1 MRSRGCIAVVQR
13 LKLLMG
19 QIPGLAFDKPPSAP
33 HCRETHPMKHV
44 LSHVFANLSLLIAG
58 LLAFDSQAEEG
69 YWLFNAPPVKQLQ
82 EKYHFTP
89 DAAWLEHIQKSSV
102 RFNGEG
108 SGSFVSANG
117 LVITN
122 HHVAADSLQ
131 KFGDAKHNYL
141 RDGFYAATPGEEKRC
156 YDLELNVLESI
167 EDVTNRV
174 NAAVPPGAQPEAD
187 LAARR
192 KAIAEIEQESTKAT
206 GLRSDVVTLFEGGSY
221 QLYRYKQ
228 YTDVRLVF
236 APEEGIAFFG
246 GDPDNFEYPR
256 YDLDICL
263 LRVYENDHPIR
274 PHDYLRFNTDGPAEH
289 DLIFASGNPAR
300 TNRMRTVAELEEK
313 RDTLVPELL
322 AALYRREVLLTGY
335 SERSIENARR
345 AREDLLYIQNSR
357 KVYDGELA
365 GLLDPE
371 TTQQITAKENAL
383 KSAAAKDPGFANI
396 GESYAQI
403 QKAISA
409 DPANMLKFLFFEDT
423 HVRSLV
429 LEGIQTKPLGFNSQL
444 FRLARGL
451 FRATAERQKPNEKR
465 LPEYRDSARP
475 ALEVG
480 LFSEAPIYDDLEI
493 VTLTD
498 SLTSLVSHYG
508 VNDQIVRNLLKGKSP
523 HERAYE
529 LVKGTKLKDVQF
541 RHQLFDGGVAAL
553 SAAADPMI
561 EFAQATDETA
571 RRARQEVEEQTEI
584 TSKAYAQIAKAKLAL
599 QGGQFAPDAT
609 FTLRLSYGTVEGYEE
624 EGKPI
629 PAFTDFAGLYQRAEQ
644 HENRP
649 PFVLPARWAE
659 KRAALDPRTPF
670 NFVTTADIIGG
681 NSGSPIINRDGEFV
695 GIVFDGNIQSL
706 SWDYLYSDK
715 QARSV
720 AVDSRAIL
728 ESLQKVYQVPAL
740 VSELTGKTIR

>member
-1 MRSRGCIAVVQR
+1 MN
-13 LKLLMG
+13 
-19 QIPGLAFDKPPSAP
+19 
-33 HCRETHPMKHV
+33 HV
-44 LSHVFANLSLLIAG
+44 PLRVFANLSLVVTLFVA
-58 LLAFDSQAEEG
+58 SVSRAEEG
-69 YWLFNAPPVKQLQ
+69 FWLFNAPPVKQLQ

-89 DAAWLEHIQKSSV
+89 DTAWLEHIQKSSV

-131 KFGDAKHNYL
+131 KFGDAQHNYL
-141 RDGFYAATPGEEKRC
+141 RDGFYAATPIEEKRC

-174 NAAVPPGAQPEAD
+174 NAAVPSGAQPEEA

-192 KAIAEIEQESTKAT
+192 RAIAEIERESTQAT

-236 APEEGIAFFG
+236 APEQGIAYFG

-256 YDLDICL
+256 YNLDICL
-263 LRVYENDHPIR
+263 FRVYENGHPVH
-274 PHDYLRFNTDGPAEH
+274 PHDYLRFSADGPADH
-289 DLIFASGNPAR
+289 DLVFASGNPGR
-300 TNRMRTVAELEEK
+300 TNRMRATAELEEK
-313 RDTLVPELL
+313 RDTVIPALL

-335 SERSIENARR
+335 SECSIENARR
-345 AREDLLYIQNSR
+345 AREDLLYVQNSR

-371 TTQQITAKENAL
+371 TMQQIAARENAL
-383 KSAAAKDPGFANI
+383 KSVAAKDPSFSNI
-396 GESYAQI
+396 GERYAQI
-403 QKAISA
+403 RAAMSA
-409 DPANMLKFLFFEDT
+409 NPANTIKYLFFEGT

-429 LEGIQTKPLGFNSQL
+429 LEGIQTKPLAFNSQL

-451 FRATAERQKPNEKR
+451 FRAIEERQKPNEKR
-465 LPEYRDSARP
+465 LPEYRDSARS
-475 ALEVG
+475 ALEVA

-493 VTLTD
+493 TTLTD

-508 VNDQIVRNLLKGKSP
+508 LNDQVVRDLLNGKSP

-529 LVKGTKLKDVQF
+529 LVKGTKLKDIQF
-541 RHQLFDGGVAAL
+541 RHQVFDGGVAAL

-571 RRARQEVEEQTEI
+571 RRARQVVEEETEI
-584 TSKAYAQIAKAKLAL
+584 TSQAYAQIAKAKLAL
-599 QGGQFAPDAT
+599 QSGQFAPDAT
-609 FTLRLSYGTVEGYEE
+609 FTLRLSYGIVAGYEQ
-624 EGKPI
+624 EGKSI

-644 HENRP
+644 NDNRP
-649 PFVLPARWAE
+649 PFLLPPRWVE
-659 KRAALDPRTPF
+659 KRPALDPHMPF
-670 NFVTTADIIGG
+670 NFVSTVDCVGG
-681 NSGSPIINRDGEFV
+681 NSGSPVINRNGEFV
-695 GIVFDGNIQSL
+695 GILFDGNIQSL
-706 SWDYLYSDK
+706 RWDYLYSDT

-728 ESLQKVYQVPAL
+728 ESLQRVYQLPAL
-740 VSELTGKTIR
+740 VRELTAGKIN

>member
-1 MRSRGCIAVVQR
+1 
-13 LKLLMG
+13 
-19 QIPGLAFDKPPSAP
+19 
-33 HCRETHPMKHV
+33 MKHV
-44 LSHVFANLSLLIAG
+44 SLRAFANLSLVVAVLVASVG
-58 LLAFDSQAEEG
+58 QAEEG
-69 YWLFNAPPVKQLQ
+69 FWLFNAPPVKQLQ

-117 LVITN
+117 LVVTN

-131 KFGDAKHNYL
+131 KLSDSRHNYL
-141 RDGFYAATPGEEKRC
+141 QDGFYAATPSEEKRC
-156 YDLELNVLESI
+156 YDLDLNILESI

-174 NAAVPPGAQPEAD
+174 NAAVPPGAQPDEA

-192 KAIAEIEQESTKAT
+192 QAIAEIERESTKAT

-221 QLYRYKQ
+221 QLYCYKQ

-236 APEEGIAFFG
+236 APEQGIAFFG

-256 YDLDICL
+256 YNLDFCL
-263 LRVYENDHPIR
+263 FRVYENGHPVH
-274 PHDYLRFNTDGPAEH
+274 PHDFLRFNTEGPAEH
-289 DLIFASGNPAR
+289 DLVFVSGNPGR

-313 RDTLVPELL
+313 RDTVVPALL

-345 AREDLLYIQNSR
+345 AREDFLYVQNSR

-365 GLLDPE
+365 GLLDPQAM
-371 TTQQITAKENAL
+371 QQIASKENSL
-383 KSAAAKDPGFANI
+383 KSAAAKDPSFSKL

-403 QKAISA
+403 QAAISA
-409 DPANMLKFLFFEDT
+409 DPANTLKFLFFEDT
-423 HVRSLV
+423 HIRSLV
-429 LEGIQTKPLGFNSQL
+429 LEGIQTKPLAFNSQL
-444 FRLARGL
+444 FRLARGFL
-451 FRATAERQKPNEKR
+451 RAIEERQKPNEKR
-465 LPEYRDSARP
+465 LPEYRDSARA

-493 VTLTD
+493 VTFTD

-508 VNDQIVRNLLKGKSP
+508 LIDQIVQNLLNGKSP

-529 LVKGTKLKDVQF
+529 LVTGTKLKDVQF
-541 RHQLFDGGVAAL
+541 RHQLFDRGVAAL

-571 RRARQEVEEQTEI
+571 RGARQIVEEQTEI
-584 TSKAYAQIAKAKLAL
+584 TSKAYAQIAKAKFAL
-599 QGGQFAPDAT
+599 QGRQLAPDAT

-629 PAFTDFAGLYQRAEQ
+629 PPFTDFAGLYQRTDQ

-649 PFVLPARWAE
+649 PFVLPARWME
-659 KRAALDPRTPF
+659 KRTALDARTPF
-670 NFVTTADIIGG
+670 NFVCTADSIGG
-681 NSGSPIINRDGEFV
+681 NSGSPIINRNGEFV
-695 GIVFDGNIQSL
+695 GILFDGNIQSL
-706 SWDYLYSDK
+706 CWDYLYSDR

-720 AVDSRAIL
+720 AVDSRGIL
-728 ESLQKVYQVPAL
+728 ESLQRVYQLPAL
-740 VSELTGKTIR
+740 VSELTDKTIN

>member
-1 MRSRGCIAVVQR
+1 
-13 LKLLMG
+13 
-19 QIPGLAFDKPPSAP
+19 
-33 HCRETHPMKHV
+33 MKIV
-44 LSHVFANLSLLIAG
+44 PVCVFANLGLVVAGFTPIA
-58 LLAFDSQAEEG
+58 QAEEG
-69 YWLFNAPPVKQLQ
+69 FWLFNAPPVKPLQ

-89 DAAWLEHIQKSSV
+89 DAAWLEHIQNSSV
-102 RFNGEG
+102 RINGEG

-122 HHVAADSLQ
+122 HHIASDSLQ
-131 KFGDAKHNYL
+131 KLSDGQHNYL
-141 RDGFYAATPGEEKRC
+141 QDGFYAARPDEEKRC

-167 EDVTNRV
+167 EDVTSRV
-174 NAAVPPGAQPEAD
+174 NAAVPSGVQPDEA

-192 KAIAEIEQESTKAT
+192 QAIAEIEHESTKAT

-236 APEEGIAFFG
+236 APEQGIAYFG

-256 YDLDICL
+256 YNLDICL
-263 LRVYENDHPIR
+263 FRVYENGHPVH
-274 PHDYLRFNTDGPAEH
+274 PHDYLRFNTEGPSEH
-289 DLIFASGNPAR
+289 DLVFVSGHPAR
-300 TNRMRTVAELEEK
+300 TNRMRTVAELQEK
-313 RDTLVPELL
+313 RDTVIPALL
-322 AALYRREVLLTGY
+322 AMLYRREVLLSAY

-345 AREDLLYIQNSR
+345 AREELLYVQNSR

-371 TTQQITAKENAL
+371 TMQKISARENSL
-383 KSAAAKDPGFANI
+383 KSVAAKNPSFSDIA
-396 GESYAQI
+396 ESYTQI
-403 QKAISA
+403 KTAISA
-409 DPANMLKFLFFEDT
+409 DPANTLKYLFFEDT
-423 HVRSLV
+423 HVRSSV
-429 LEGIQTKPLGFNSQL
+429 LEGIQTKPLACNGQL

-451 FRATAERQKPNEKR
+451 LRAIEERQKPNEKR
-465 LPEYRDSARP
+465 LPEYRDSART

-480 LFSEAPIYDDLEI
+480 LFSEAPIYDDLET
-493 VTLTD
+493 VMLTD

-508 VNDQIVRNLLKGKSP
+508 INDQVVRNLLNGKSP

-571 RRARQEVEEQTEI
+571 RRARQAVEEQTEI
-584 TSKAYAQIAKAKLAL
+584 TSKAYAQIARAKLAL
-599 QGGQFAPDAT
+599 QGGQLAPDAT

-624 EGKPI
+624 EGKSI
-629 PAFTDFAGLYQRAEQ
+629 PPFTDFAGLYQRARQ

-649 PFVLPARWAE
+649 PFLLPARWVE

-670 NFVTTADIIGG
+670 NFVCTADSIGG

-695 GIVFDGNIQSL
+695 GILFDGNIQSL
-706 SWDYLYSDK
+706 PWDYLYSDK

-728 ESLQKVYQVPAL
+728 ESLQSVYQVPAL
-740 VSELTGKTIR
+740 VSELTEKAKD

>member
-1 MRSRGCIAVVQR
+1 
-13 LKLLMG
+13 
-19 QIPGLAFDKPPSAP
+19 
-33 HCRETHPMKHV
+33 MKHV
-44 LSHVFANLSLLIAG
+44 LSRIFANLSLVIAG
-58 LLAFDSQAEEG
+58 FVASDSQADEG
-69 YWLFNAPPVKQLQ
+69 FWLFNAPPVKQLQ
-82 EKYHFTP
+82 EKYRFTP
-89 DAAWLEHIQKSSV
+89 DATWLDHIRKSSV

-131 KFGDAKHNYL
+131 QFGDAQHNYL
-141 RDGFYAATPGEEKRC
+141 RDGFYAATPAEEKRC

-174 NAAVPPGAQPEAD
+174 NAAVPPGATPDEA

-192 KAIAEIEQESTKAT
+192 QAIAEIERESTKAT

-236 APEEGIAFFG
+236 APEQGIAFFG

-256 YDLDICL
+256 YNLDICL
-263 LRVYENDHPIR
+263 FRVYENGHPIH
-274 PHDYLRFNTDGPAEH
+274 PHDYLRFSAHGPAEH
-289 DLIFASGNPAR
+289 DLVFASGNPGR

-313 RDTLVPELL
+313 RDTVVPELL
-322 AALYRREVLLTGY
+322 ATLYRREVLLTAY
-335 SERSIENARR
+335 SERSLENARR
-345 AREDLLYIQNSR
+345 AREALLYVQNSR

-371 TTQQITAKENAL
+371 TMQQIAAKENAL
-383 KSAAAKDPGFANI
+383 KSAAAKDPTFTNI
-396 GESYAQI
+396 GQTYAQI
-403 QKAISA
+403 QEAIFA
-409 DPANMLKFLFFEDT
+409 DPANTVKFLFFEDT

-429 LEGIQTKPLGFNSQL
+429 LEGIQTKPLGFDSQL

-451 FRATAERQKPNEKR
+451 LRAIEERQKPNEKR
-465 LPEYRDSARP
+465 LPEYRDSARS
-475 ALEVG
+475 ALEVT
-480 LFSEAPIYDDLEI
+480 LFSAAPIYDDLEI

-498 SLTSLVSHYG
+498 SLTSLVSQYG
-508 VNDQIVRNLLKGKSP
+508 LGDRVIRDLLNGKSP

-541 RHQLFDGGVAAL
+541 RHQIFEGGVAAL

-561 EFAQATDETA
+561 EFAQATDKTA
-571 RRARQEVEEQTEI
+571 RRARQVVEEQTEV
-584 TSKAYAQIAKAKLAL
+584 TSKAYAQIAKAKLAV

-624 EGKPI
+624 EGKSI

-644 HENRP
+644 HENRQ
-649 PFVLPARWAE
+649 PFLLPTRWID
-659 KRAALDPRTPF
+659 KRAALDPSTPF
-670 NFVTTADIIGG
+670 NFVATVDSIGG
-681 NSGSPIINRDGEFV
+681 NSGSPIINRNGEFV
-695 GIVFDGNIQSL
+695 GILFDGNIQSL
-706 SWDYLYSDK
+706 SWDYVYSDK

-720 AVDSRAIL
+720 VVDSRAIL
-728 ESLQKVYQVPAL
+728 ESLQKVYQLPAL
-740 VSELTGKTIR
+740 VSELTERTIN

>member
-1 MRSRGCIAVVQR
+1 
-13 LKLLMG
+13 
-19 QIPGLAFDKPPSAP
+19 
-33 HCRETHPMKHV
+33 MKHLPLRV
-44 LSHVFANLSLLIAG
+44 CANLSFVVTVLVA
-58 LLAFDSQAEEG
+58 SVSRAEEG
-69 YWLFNAPPVKQLQ
+69 FWLFNAPPVKQLQ

-89 DAAWLEHIQKSSV
+89 DTAWLEHIQKSSV

-131 KFGDAKHNYL
+131 KFGDAQHNYL
-141 RDGFYAATPGEEKRC
+141 RDGFYAATPIEEKRC

-174 NAAVPPGAQPEAD
+174 NAAVPSGARPDEA

-192 KAIAEIEQESTKAT
+192 QAIAEIERESTKAS

-236 APEEGIAFFG
+236 APEQGIAYFG

-256 YDLDICL
+256 YNLDICL
-263 LRVYENDHPIR
+263 FRVYENGRPVH
-274 PHDYLRFNTDGPAEH
+274 PHDYLRFSADGPADH
-289 DLIFASGNPAR
+289 DLVFASGNPGR
-300 TNRMRTVAELEEK
+300 TNRMRTTAELEEK
-313 RDTLVPELL
+313 RDTIIPALL
-322 AALYRREVLLTGY
+322 ATLYRREVLLTGY

-345 AREDLLYIQNSR
+345 AREDLLYVQNSR

-371 TTQQITAKENAL
+371 TMQQIAARENAL
-383 KSAAAKDPGFANI
+383 KSAAANDPSFSDI
-396 GESYAQI
+396 DQSYTQI
-403 QKAISA
+403 QKAVSA
-409 DPANMLKFLFFEDT
+409 DPANTVKFLFFEDT

-451 FRATAERQKPNEKR
+451 CRAVGERQKPNEKR
-465 LPEYRDSARP
+465 LPEYRDSARS

-493 VTLTD
+493 ATLTD

-508 VNDQIVRNLLKGKSP
+508 LNDPVVRNLLNGKSP

-529 LVKGTKLKDVQF
+529 LVKGTKLRDVQF
-541 RHQLFDGGVAAL
+541 RHQVFDGGVATL

-571 RRARQEVEEQTEI
+571 RRARQVVEEQTEI

-609 FTLRLSYGTVEGYEE
+609 FTLRLSYGTVEGYQE

-629 PAFTDFAGLYQRAEQ
+629 PPFTDLAGLYQRAEQ
-644 HENRP
+644 HDNHP
-649 PFVLPARWAE
+649 PFLLPPRWVD

-670 NFVTTADIIGG
+670 NFVTTADCVGG
-681 NSGSPIINRDGEFV
+681 NSGSPVVNRSGEFV
-695 GIVFDGNIQSL
+695 GILFDGNIQSL

-728 ESLQKVYQVPAL
+728 ESLQKLYQLPAL
-740 VSELTGKTIR
+740 VSELTGKTIN

>member
-1 MRSRGCIAVVQR
+1 MKSVGMPSRASAN
-13 LKLLMG
+13 LPLS
-19 QIPGLAFDKPPSAP
+19 FDKRRPAP
-33 HCRETHPMKHV
+33 HCRSTPLFMKHFS
-44 LSHVFANLSLLIAG
+44 LYVFATLIVALTIFSAPG
-58 LLAFDSQAEEG
+58 SQAEEG
-69 YWLFNAPPVKQLQ
+69 FWLFNAPPVTQLR

-131 KFGDAKHNYL
+131 KFGDAQHNYI
-141 RDGFYAATPGEEKRC
+141 RDGFYAATPAEEKRC
-156 YDLELNVLESI
+156 YDLDLNVLESI
-167 EDVTNRV
+167 EDVTSRV
-174 NAAVPPGAQPEAD
+174 NAAVPPGAKPEEA

-192 KAIAEIEQESTKAT
+192 QAIAEIEQESTRAT

-236 APEEGIAFFG
+236 APEQGIAFFG

-256 YDLDICL
+256 YNLDICL
-263 LRVYENDHPIR
+263 FRVYENNQPVHPQ
-274 PHDYLRFNTDGPAEH
+274 HYLRFNADGPSEH
-289 DLIFASGNPAR
+289 DLVFVSGNPGG
-300 TNRMRTVAELEEK
+300 TNRMRTVAALEER
-313 RDTLVPELL
+313 RDTVIPTLL
-322 AALYRREVLLTGY
+322 ATLYRREVLLTAYG
-335 SERSIENARR
+335 ERSIENARR
-345 AREDLLYIQNSR
+345 AREDLLYVQNSR

-371 TTQQITAKENAL
+371 TVQQIAARENSL
-383 KSAAAKDPGFANI
+383 KSATAKDSNFSNI
-396 GESYAQI
+396 SESYMQI
-403 QKAISA
+403 QKAVSA
-409 DPANMLKFLFFEDT
+409 DPANTVNFLFFEDT

-451 FRATAERQKPNEKR
+451 VRAAKERQKPNEKR
-465 LPEYRDSARP
+465 LPEYRDSAWP
-475 ALEVG
+475 ALEVT

-493 VTLTD
+493 LTLTD

-508 VNDQIVRNLLKGKSP
+508 VNDPVVRNLLKGKSP

-529 LVKGTKLKDVQF
+529 LVRGTKLKDVQF
-541 RHQLFDGGVAAL
+541 RHQLYDGGVAAL
-553 SAAADPMI
+553 SAAADPLI
-561 EFAQATDETA
+561 EFAQAADESA
-571 RRARQEVEEQTEI
+571 RHARQVVDEQDEVANR
-584 TSKAYAQIAKAKLAL
+584 AYAQIAKAKLVV
-599 QGGQFAPDAT
+599 GNGRFAPDAT

-624 EGKPI
+624 EGKSI
-629 PAFTDFAGLYQRAEQ
+629 PAFTDFGGLYKRAEQ

-649 PFVLPARWAE
+649 PFQLPLRWAQ
-659 KRAALDPRTPF
+659 KRAALDLRTPF
-670 NFVTTADIIGG
+670 NFVTTADGVGG
-681 NSGSPIINRDGEFV
+681 NSGSPIIDRNGEFV
-695 GIVFDGNIQSL
+695 GILFDGNIQSL

-728 ESLQKVYQVPAL
+728 ESLQKVYQLPAL
-740 VSELTGKTIR
+740 ISELTGKTVN